1 MIIDKRKMMKP
12 LINPVTEKE
21 TKITFRTKDTLSNE
35 ISLYVD
41 YLNDCNGNES
51 VEKDD
56 VISELCR
63 YVLDKD
69 KGFKDWKKT
78 VEKKD
83 QAREEIKEN
92 ESKHK
97 IKITE
102 KEKADSNSE
111 PVEKSA

>member
-1 MIIDKRKMMKP
+1 MKP

-41 YLNDCNGNES
+41 YLKDCNGNES

-69 KGFKDWKKT
+69 KGFKDWKKSAEC
-78 VEKKD
+78 V
-83 QAREEIKEN
+83 RGN
-92 ESKHK
+92 ETKLS
-97 IKITE
+97 IQLRALIRAYSPIFVNPE
-102 KEKADSNSE
+102 
-111 PVEKSA
+111 